1 MSQVQHSSDDVM
13 PVAMPPAQ
21 DTVGCYASAPGPHYP
36 VFTAANCPSRLLLD
50 QIADK
55 WSVLI
60 LSVLCAEPL
69 RFNVIKRRLDG
80 ITQKA
85 LTQSLRRLERNGIV
99 ERRVIT
105 ASPIAVEY
113 RITSLG
119 HTLKQ
124 PFETLYNWTVDYL
137 PEVEQARATFDSQ
150 AGALSQKK

>member
-1 MSQVQHSSDDVM
+1 M
-13 PVAMPPAQ
+13 
-21 DTVGCYASAPGPHYP
+21 GCPGGTAAPDGHYP
-36 VFTAANCPSRLLLD
+36 VFSAADCPSRLLLD

-60 LSVLCAEPL
+60 LAALCAEPL

-99 ERRVIT
+99 ARRVIT

-113 RITSLG
+113 RITPLG

-124 PFETLYNWTVDYL
+124 PFQALYGWTVDYL
-137 PEVEQARATFDSQ
+137 PEVERARAAFDSNSNTG
-150 AGALSQKK
+150 AGNPG